1 MGKVMSMKPPAAS
14 WWLCSLLAAVAGCT
28 CTPYSAA
35 KLELVVLPPDA
46 EQRVLR
52 VLRHHGYRLGQVQ
65 RRPLRVQ
72 TQWSDHQRAQVPGWK
87 RASVFVEGPAT
98 LSVVVEVRYLN
109 ISLLGAPY
117 ETAIYGDRDLERA
130 LIETLRDALQ

>member
-1 MGKVMSMKPPAAS
+1 MSMKPPTVP
-14 WWLCSLLAAVAGCT
+14 WLLCSLLAAVAGCT
-28 CTPYSAA
+28 STPYSAA
-35 KLELVVLPPDA
+35 KLELAALPPDT

-65 RRPLRVQ
+65 RGPLRVQ

-87 RASVFVEGPAT
+87 RASVFVDEPAT
-98 LSVVVEVRYLN
+98 LNVVVEVRYLN